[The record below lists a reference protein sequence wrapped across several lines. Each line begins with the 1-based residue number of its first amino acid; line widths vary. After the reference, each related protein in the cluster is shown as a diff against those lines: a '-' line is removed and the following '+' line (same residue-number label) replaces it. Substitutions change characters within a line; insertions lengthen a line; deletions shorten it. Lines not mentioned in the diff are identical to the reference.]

1 MKLTVKERMVLPA
14 LYPQKGNL
22 LEQSIVK
29 EITEK
34 TTISEKEATDIKL
47 QRTPRGYQ
55 WDLKKEKEIDV
66 ELSKVEADFLKEQVS
81 RLDKEKAITQEL
93 LDVCLKIKEY
103 EVKKKEQ
110 K

>member
-1 MKLTVKERMVLPA
+1 MKLSVKERLVLGA

-34 TTISEKEATDIKL
+34 TTISEKESTNIKL
-47 QRTPRGYQ
+47 QRTPTGFK
-55 WDLKKEKEIDV
+55 WDKEKEKEIDV
-66 ELSKVEADFLKEQVS
+66 ELSQVEADFLIDQVT
-81 RLDKEKAITQEL
+81 RLDKEKAITQSL
-93 LDVCLKIKEY
+93 LDVCVKIKGY